1 MIYSKILLSEITKEK
16 VGSDAFVEIFLNE
29 KIKDL
34 NIEPRPAAVILP
46 GGAYEYCS
54 QREGEPI
61 ALRYMS
67 EGFNCFVLHYTCK
80 APYPLPHLELAVVID
95 YINKNIKQFNLKEN
109 CITLVGFSAGGHL
122 AASYSYLYPEFE
134 KRLNLKKDELRPF
147 AQILGYPVASTILE
161 TTSRTKA
168 NITNECD
175 LNLVQKL
182 SSPENICDNYV
193 PTYIWATKADQ
204 CVPYEHSVQLANA
217 LKKHNIK
224 YQFDLFE
231 KGIHG
236 GSLCNHAVYNGDFNF
251 DEILENRIWVQN
263 SVEFIYKLIK

>member
-1 MIYSKILLSEITKEK
+1 MLSEITKEK
-16 VGSDAFVEIFLNE
+16 VGSEAFVEIFLNE
-29 KIKDL
+29 KIRDL
-34 NIEPRPAAVILP
+34 NIEPRPAMVVIP

-80 APYPLPHLELAVVID
+80 SAYPLPYLELAVLID
-95 YINKNIKQFNLKEN
+95 FINKNAREFNLKEK

-122 AASYSYLYPEFE
+122 AASFSYLYSEFE
-134 KRLNLKKDELRPF
+134 KKLNLPKGELKPF

-161 TTSRTKA
+161 TASRTKA

-175 LNLVQKL
+175 PKLVQKL
-182 SSPENICDNYV
+182 SSPENVTNDYP
-193 PTYIWATKADQ
+193 PTYIWSTKADQ
-204 CVPYEHSVQLANA
+204 CVPFEHSVQLANA

-236 GSLCNHAVYNGDFNF
+236 GALCNHAVYNYDFNL